1 MNLIREFNES
11 LGMTVLLVTH
21 ERPLAERYAG
31 RLVVMADGKLA
42 SHAGEPE
49 GARR

>member
-1 MNLIREFNES
+1 MNLIREVNES

-42 SHAGEPE
+42 SQTEDSE